1 VNSTDIVAMSE
12 PHDLHVPS
20 LRDSAVRAARG
31 QEQFDVL
38 LTGGV
43 VADVATGELRAA
55 DVGLIGPLIASVH
68 PPGTRNDAREHIALA
83 GRIIAPGLIDSHLHI
98 ESSMVTPR
106 RYAEV
111 VVPQGTTTICWDPH
125 EIGNV
130 SGLAGLRWAV
140 EARSGLPLRIVVLAP
155 SCVPSAPG
163 LERTGAYFGPDEMR
177 EMLRWPAI
185 AGVAEVMDMRGVLER
200 QQRMSGIVDA
210 GLASGKLVCG
220 HARGLAGAD
229 LQGFAAAGI
238 ESDHEVTSGEDLLA
252 KLRAGFTVELRGSH
266 DYVLPGAVDALNTL
280 PQIPQTLTICT
291 DDVFPDDLVQ
301 PGGMIDVLRRL
312 VGLAPMQ
319 ALRCATLNA
328 AMRLGR
334 RDLGLI
340 APGRRADIIVLSDLT
355 ELAVAQVIASGTLV
369 ASHGRLLATLP
380 SLPPGA
386 PMDTMRVRRLAAA
399 DFVMHATGVNTG
411 AVRVRTVAKPRFT
424 EWGDVVADVH
434 GGAISLP
441 EDAIMMAV
449 IHRHGEAPPAPVL
462 GILQG
467 WSTWRGALATSV
479 AHDSHNLVVFGRE
492 PADLAAAANAVI
504 DAGGG
509 MAVATR
515 GSVTA
520 TLRLPVCGLL
530 SDAPATEVAAELRAL
545 REAADAIVDWQPP
558 LLTFK
563 AIVGASLACNPG
575 PHVTDVGITDGS
587 TGEVFA
593 SALVGAA

>member
-1 VNSTDIVAMSE
+1 
-12 PHDLHVPS
+12 
-20 LRDSAVRAARG
+20 
-31 QEQFDVL
+31 
-38 LTGGV
+38 
-43 VADVATGELRAA
+43 
-55 DVGLIGPLIASVH
+55 
-68 PPGTRNDAREHIALA
+68 
-83 GRIIAPGLIDSHLHI
+83 
-98 ESSMVTPR
+98 
-106 RYAEV
+106 
-111 VVPQGTTTICWDPH
+111 
-125 EIGNV
+125 
-130 SGLAGLRWAV
+130 
-140 EARSGLPLRIVVLAP
+140 
-155 SCVPSAPG
+155 
-163 LERTGAYFGPDEMR
+163 
-177 EMLRWPAI
+177 
-185 AGVAEVMDMRGVLER
+185 
-200 QQRMSGIVDA
+200 
-210 GLASGKLVCG
+210 
-220 HARGLAGAD
+220 
-229 LQGFAAAGI
+229 
-238 ESDHEVTSGEDLLA
+238 
-252 KLRAGFTVELRGSH
+252 
-266 DYVLPGAVDALNTL
+266 
-280 PQIPQTLTICT
+280 
-291 DDVFPDDLVQ
+291 
-301 PGGMIDVLRRL
+301 
-312 VGLAPMQ
+312 
-319 ALRCATLNA
+319 
-328 AMRLGR
+328 
-334 RDLGLI
+334 
-340 APGRRADIIVLSDLT
+340 
-355 ELAVAQVIASGTLV
+355 
-369 ASHGRLLATLP
+369 
-380 SLPPGA
+380 
-386 PMDTMRVRRLAAA
+386 
-399 DFVMHATGVNTG
+399 
-411 AVRVRTVAKPRFT
+411 VRTVAKPRFT

-434 GGAISLP
+434 DGAISLP